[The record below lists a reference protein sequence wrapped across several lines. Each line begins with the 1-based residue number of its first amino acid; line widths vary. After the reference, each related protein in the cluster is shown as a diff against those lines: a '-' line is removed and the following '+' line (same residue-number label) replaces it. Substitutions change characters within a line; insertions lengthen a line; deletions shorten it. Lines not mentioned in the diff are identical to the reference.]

1 PHDLEF
7 YVTYAAL
14 RQAVI
19 MWRIQAR
26 AIAFG
31 QSQRP
36 EDPDDM
42 IMHRAS
48 LAAMLDGTYWERLA

>member
-1 PHDLEF
+1 MPPK
-7 YVTYAAL
+7 
-14 RQAVI
+14 I
-19 MWRIQAR
+19 
-26 AIAFG
+26 
-31 QSQRP
+31 

>member
-1 PHDLEF
+1 
-7 YVTYAAL
+7 
-14 RQAVI
+14 